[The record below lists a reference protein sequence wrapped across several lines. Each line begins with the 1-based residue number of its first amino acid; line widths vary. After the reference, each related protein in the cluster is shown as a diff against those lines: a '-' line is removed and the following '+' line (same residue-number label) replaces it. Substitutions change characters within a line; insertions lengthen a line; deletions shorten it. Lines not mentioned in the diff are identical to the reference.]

1 MNKIAKYNCV
11 GKLKKIGSPVVIVTL
26 VEEAEAVLNGCKDL
40 GIDVSAFCDNESR
53 KTKNKFCGL
62 DVIHTPAL
70 KKHYPNARFIIAN
83 PNIKDCARQLEELG
97 YNEIYSSLEIL
108 EHYDIDK
115 HTHRVP
121 QPYMASKITVCKSTH
136 NSYFSE
142 KQTFLRSIDIMITT
156 KCSMNCA
163 NCCNLMQYYVDA
175 KNTDEKI
182 IEAVET
188 LSDNVDYI
196 GEFRIIG
203 GEPLMNKDWWKIINK
218 IVAKDES
225 RKVLVYTNGTI
236 SPKDEHCESF
246 KGKNVNFYITDY
258 GKLSR
263 NVDKMEETLKRNG
276 IGYMR
281 KPADNWVDCS
291 NVRQHKRSVSRLKQV
306 FKECCAKTYYTL
318 LNGRLYTCP
327 FIANA
332 ANIKALPDN
341 KADYVDLFLEKKDNL
356 KNRIRRLI
364 NMDAFFPAC
373 DFCDGRPNDPTTA
386 KEYAG
391 KGFIKAAIQAPG
403 KLPFK
408 EYK

>member
-11 GKLKKIGSPVVIVTL
+11 DKLKKTGSPVVIVTL

-156 KCSMNCA
+156 KCSNE
-163 NCCNLMQYYVDA
+163 LQ
-175 KNTDEKI
+175 
-182 IEAVET
+182 
-188 LSDNVDYI
+188 
-196 GEFRIIG
+196 
-203 GEPLMNKDWWKIINK
+203 
-218 IVAKDES
+218 IV
-225 RKVLVYTNGTI
+225 VI
-236 SPKDEHCESF
+236 
-246 KGKNVNFYITDY
+246 
-258 GKLSR
+258 
-263 NVDKMEETLKRNG
+263 
-276 IGYMR
+276 
-281 KPADNWVDCS
+281 
-291 NVRQHKRSVSRLKQV
+291 
-306 FKECCAKTYYTL
+306 
-318 LNGRLYTCP
+318 
-327 FIANA
+327 
-332 ANIKALPDN
+332 
-341 KADYVDLFLEKKDNL
+341 
-356 KNRIRRLI
+356 
-364 NMDAFFPAC
+364 
-373 DFCDGRPNDPTTA
+373 
-386 KEYAG
+386 
-391 KGFIKAAIQAPG
+391 
-403 KLPFK
+403 
-408 EYK
+408 